1 MQYVVLVAM
10 ALFFGFAFEQF
21 YGQELEHGPG
31 GVRVFPLLSFTGA
44 ALYLIEPH
52 YYAAFIAG
60 LIVVGGWIAI
70 VLRQRVATT
79 GPLGDGYLMVP
90 ICALLAYVLGAVAL
104 TQPTWFTVALSVV
117 AVLLIGSRARLHA
130 IIERVPVPEV
140 LTLGE
145 FLLVVG
151 VVLPLLYG
159 APRIPFTT
167 ITPFNVWL
175 AVVAV
180 STISYAS
187 YLLDR
192 YVFTKRGTMVSA
204 ILGGMYSSTATTVV
218 LARSAH
224 ESGYGRELAS
234 GTVAAT
240 AVMYLRLLVVTAIFN
255 VALASRVLPQFIILF
270 VVAIVAAAV
279 LWRLGPRTGPKPEA
293 PSNPLAIG
301 TAIVFAVLLIAF
313 SQLSTWAAAHLGMAG
328 LFWLAAVVGFTDIDP
343 FVLSMAQSH
352 TIQLAIA
359 GGALLVAASSN
370 NLFKAGAAAFI
381 SRRRES
387 VVPVAALA
395 GLAALGLIAAWTV
408 IR

>member
-1 MQYVVLVAM
+1 MQYIVLLAM

-21 YGQELEHGPG
+21 YGQELEHSPG

-60 LIVVGGWIAI
+60 LIVVGAWIAI
-70 VLRQRVATT
+70 VLRERLVTATSSE
-79 GPLGDGYLMVP
+79 GYLMIPV
-90 ICALLAYVLGAVAL
+90 CGLLAYVLGAVAL
-104 TQPTWFTVALSVV
+104 TQPTWFTVGLSVV
-117 AVLLIGSRARLHA
+117 AVLLLGSRARLHA
-130 IIERVPVPEV
+130 IIERVPVQEV

-151 VVLPLLYG
+151 VVLPLLYR

-180 STISYAS
+180 STISYVS

-192 YVFTKRGTMVSA
+192 YVLNQRGTVVSA

-224 ESGYGRELAS
+224 KSGYTRELVS
-234 GTVAAT
+234 GTIVAT
-240 AVMYLRLLVVTAIFN
+240 GVMYIRLLVVTAIFN
-255 VALASRVLPQFIILF
+255 FALSRTVFVQTIVLSMIAFALAAL
-270 VVAIVAAAV
+270 
-279 LWRLGPRTGPKPEA
+279 LWRVAPGSAQHTEA

-301 TAIVFAVLLIAF
+301 TALVFAVLLIAF
-313 SQLSTWAAAHLGMAG
+313 SQLATWAAAHLGPAG
-328 LFWLAAVVGFTDIDP
+328 LLELAAVVGFTDIDP
-343 FVLSMAQSH
+343 FVLSIAQSH
-352 TIQLAIA
+352 TIGLAVA
-359 GGALLVAASSN
+359 GSALLVAASSN
-370 NLFKAGAAAFI
+370 NLFKAAAAAVI

-387 VVPVAALA
+387 SVPVAALA
-395 GLAALGLIAAWTV
+395 GLAALGVFAAWTV
-408 IR
+408 LR